1 MMRSS
6 DEDAFAA
13 ARAPTRR
20 SPRGG
25 TASPTSFGTA
35 EPLPLATVPPR
46 DQSPERQ
53 VQTAEAQRE
62 QPVAPCHRREQRD
75 DAERDEA
82 KSHDR
87 NNTNRVRTAGHHR
100 RTI

>member
-6 DEDAFAA
+6 EDDARAA

-25 TASPTSFGTA
+25 VASLKSFGTA
-35 EPLPLATVPPR
+35 EPFPLATVPPR

-62 QPVAPCHRREQRD
+62 QPVAPCRRREERD
-75 DAERDEA
+75 DAQRDEA
-82 KSHDR
+82 ESHDR
-87 NNTNRVRTAGHHR
+87 NDADRIGAAGHHC
-100 RTI
+100 